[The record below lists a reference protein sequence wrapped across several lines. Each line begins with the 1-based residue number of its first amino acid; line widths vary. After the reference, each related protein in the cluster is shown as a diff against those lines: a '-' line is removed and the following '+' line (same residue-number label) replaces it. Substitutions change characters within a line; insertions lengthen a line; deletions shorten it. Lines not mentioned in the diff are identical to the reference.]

1 MARELPIDR
10 IDYDLGLIRV
20 VRDGIPL
27 RGYNRLLQ
35 IERNSCSRHANLV
48 V

>member
-20 VRDGIPL
+20 MKDGIP
-27 RGYNRLLQ
+27 RQGYNRILQ
-35 IERNSCSRHANLV
+35 IKRNLCFRQANLV